1 MTMFSWLKKKRK
13 KDNKGFTLVE
23 LVVVIAI
30 LAILIGLLVPQYTKY
45 VDKARKSSDANNLAN
60 MVRAVEIEAAD
71 PNGTLKPDTAL
82 KITISKD
89 KDVDVTSVNNNET
102 AAKTAIK
109 STVGADALGTRL
121 KSTNWKDSNDV
132 IDATI
137 VIGKDY
143 SFTVDY
149 SKNVDLYISGEEK
162 TPSTSSGTQQSSS
175 SSNTNT
181 NQKQ

>member
-30 LAILIGLLVPQYTKY
+30 LAILVGLLVPQYTKY

-82 KITISKD
+82 IIKVTKD
-89 KDVDVTSVNNNET
+89 ADVAVTSVAGNQS
-102 AAKTAIK
+102 AAENAIK
-109 STVGADALGTRL
+109 STVGADALTTRL
-121 KSTNWKDSNDV
+121 KSTNWETPDNEINAK
-132 IDATI
+132 I

-162 TPSTSSGTQQSSS
+162 TPSTSSSTQQ
-175 SSNTNT
+175 T
-181 NQKQ
+181 QVKP